1 MPPLKGAL
9 LDREF
14 VPTAAEEQRVFDR
27 LLSKDKPQDDVNG
40 TEAAGTQADENSQ
53 AAQQLSDVNRRSGT
67 SDILGRAATERV
79 ELANRV
85 AGGKKPEDV
94 TAVDVLRGITLD
106 DFKNA
111 YKMPCFT
118 TSFVQGMTAGFLVAG
133 GAWIVGRRVGQVAN
147 VAVYTTLGASSLSF
161 VYCNYQRQR
170 EKKTVRIIKEAW
182 EVKQEEKKV
191 EWEQLKAK
199 KFLEAQSK
207 RSQASSWWRFWEGRE
222 VRPRGRE
229 G

>member
-1 MPPLKGAL
+1 MH
-9 LDREF
+9 
-14 VPTAAEEQRVFDR
+14 
-27 LLSKDKPQDDVNG
+27 
-40 TEAAGTQADENSQ
+40 
-53 AAQQLSDVNRRSGT
+53 RRSGT

-106 DFKNA
+106 DFRNA

-133 GAWIVGRRVGQVAN
+133 GAWVVGRRVGQVAN

-161 VYCNYQRQR
+161 VWCNFQRRR
-170 EKKTVRIIKEAW
+170 EKNTVRVIKEAW

-199 KFLEAQSK
+199 KFLEAQAK
-207 RSQASSWWRFWEGRE
+207 RKQASSWWRFWEGRE